1 MTPREA
7 GQRGREM
14 TEMDK
19 PWAREL
25 ERRIEI
31 YDQIE
36 ADDSW
41 QGRMTAADYL
51 AVLGLTVLLVAG
63 FWVWGV

>member
-1 MTPREA
+1 
-7 GQRGREM
+7 M

-19 PWAREL
+19 PWAREV

-36 ADDSW
+36 ARDGW
-41 QGRMTAADYL
+41 EGRMTAADYL
-51 AVLGLTVLLVAG
+51 ALLGLTVLLVAG
-63 FWVWGV
+63 FWIWGV

>member
-1 MTPREA
+1 
-7 GQRGREM
+7 M

-19 PWAREL
+19 PWAREV

-31 YDQIE
+31 YDRIE
-36 ADDSW
+36 AGDSW
-41 QGRMTAADYL
+41 EGRMSAIDYL
-51 AVLGLTVLLVAG
+51 ALLGLAVLLVAG